1 MAIDNDGDQSDLSL
15 GELFKNHRN
24 TTAGNAVI
32 TPGSGTNGVNL
43 KMSDLYRSTEF
54 ANNSFTGDTTGSYRR
69 DSVKEARVGYSQ
81 TNYSTDTVDPIYI
94 TQRKKARKNTGT
106 GTPTYHNIPSSG
118 EISLDDFRN
127 VSESYMVVNDTCGQT
142 LTSGSYRLFSQ
153 NPSYGNK
160 WKDINGSDLAAVV
173 YNTSYKTSNTTHTM
187 KLGTVCAA
195 GDTVLLLQVFGGGSV
210 RPANQYSAARAKL
223 LNQNGT
229 VSVTASGTDVI
240 YPSNEY
246 EGGSGYSDTAA
257 QVQKIVA
264 SGGEN
269 QLQVYAQHS
278 GTTPYTMATIV
289 LRNGYAPYGTI
300 SEQNDSGGATA
311 ASLGQVIHLT
321 AENTQYNH
329 ALGYVNGG
337 QFPFKGFISVT
348 LLHEGSSTRFYA
360 DSRGNGAADITAYRS
375 TMGYGASRGAIYQR
389 ETTYNL
395 TFSAGKSGESYTYNP
410 DQTAYLYFKSA
421 YNASTKGGGVEFL
434 IGVF

>member
-1 MAIDNDGDQSDLSL
+1 MAIDNDGDQSNLSL

-24 TTAGNAVI
+24 TTAGTAVI
-32 TPGSGTNGVNL
+32 TLGSGTNGQNL

-54 ANNSFTGDTTGSYRR
+54 SNNSFVGDTTGSYRR
-69 DSVKEARVGYSQ
+69 DSVKEARVGYSHV
-81 TNYSTDTVDPIYI
+81 NYSTDTVDPIYI
-94 TQRKKARKNTGT
+94 TNRKKARKNTGT
-106 GTPTYHNIPSSG
+106 GTPTYHTIPSSG

-127 VSESYMVVNDTCGQT
+127 VSESYLVVDDTCGQT
-142 LTSGSYRLFSQ
+142 LTTGSYRLFGQ

-160 WKDINGSDLAAVV
+160 WKDLDGNNLAAVV
-173 YNTSYKTSNTTHTM
+173 YNTSYKASNQTHTM
-187 KLGTVCAA
+187 NLGTVCAA

-210 RPANQYSAARAKL
+210 RPATTYSAARAKL

-229 VSVTASGTDVI
+229 VSVTASSNDVI

-289 LRNGYAPYGTI
+289 LRSGLYPYGTI
-300 SEQNDSGGATA
+300 IESNDSGGVTPTLL
-311 ASLGQVIHLT
+311 SNVIHLT
-321 AENTQYNH
+321 SENTQYNH
-329 ALGYVNGG
+329 ALGTVAGG
-337 QFPFKGFISVT
+337 QFAMKGFLSVT

-389 ETTYNL
+389 ETTYDL
-395 TFSAGKSGESYTYNP
+395 SASFGKGGESYSYNP
-410 DQTAYLYFKSA
+410 DQTAYIYFKSA
-421 YNASTKGGGVEFL
+421 YNASSKGGGVEFML
-434 IGVF
+434 GIY